1 MVFSSH
7 FKESISCLKSMNRA
21 PWNLLRVGT
30 FCLHG
35 SIHKKFSFKFYRK
48 TCFLITFPQL
58 VVLINFI
65 HHLFPFYS
73 KVIYIIRIF
82 VNLLLS
88 KNTNFSK
95 KKGKKKLCET
105 NFHHHMEKE
114 CPRRFKEKVHLHLK
128 FCVSSLDLEAIYP
141 PHNLFRGQGWF
152 ESSKMTPSQC
162 CKSFMVG
169 MRDKGKIWICLWI
182 LSTMRHFTLETKVF
196 GKRDE

>member
-65 HHLFPFYS
+65 HHLFPFHS

-95 KKGKKKLCET
+95 KKGKKKYVRQISTTTWKRSVLDVLKKKFT
-105 NFHHHMEKE
+105 STWNFAY
-114 CPRRFKEKVHLHLK
+114 LH
-128 FCVSSLDLEAIYP
+128 
-141 PHNLFRGQGWF
+141 
-152 ESSKMTPSQC
+152 
-162 CKSFMVG
+162 
-169 MRDKGKIWICLWI
+169 WI
-182 LSTMRHFTLETKVF
+182 
-196 GKRDE
+196 